1 MFTVDKEMEMNTREH
16 MENLAQRYA
25 DAMVRYHLSDTA
37 DTTDMAALHDMLFR
51 VTMEYAEELKE
62 EA

>member
-1 MFTVDKEMEMNTREH
+1 MEMNTREH